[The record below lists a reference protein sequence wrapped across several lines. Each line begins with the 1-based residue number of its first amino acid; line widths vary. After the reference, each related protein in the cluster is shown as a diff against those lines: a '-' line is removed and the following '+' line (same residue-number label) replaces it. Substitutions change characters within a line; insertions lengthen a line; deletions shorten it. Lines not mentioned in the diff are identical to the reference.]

1 MRLVYPESLHVRN
14 NLPPPLILQSM
25 TTGYKILGSYFLP
38 LGILIILFLFFT
50 KSIAV
55 KSLIVIQLIPI

>member
-14 NLPPPLILQSM
+14 NLPPLILQSM